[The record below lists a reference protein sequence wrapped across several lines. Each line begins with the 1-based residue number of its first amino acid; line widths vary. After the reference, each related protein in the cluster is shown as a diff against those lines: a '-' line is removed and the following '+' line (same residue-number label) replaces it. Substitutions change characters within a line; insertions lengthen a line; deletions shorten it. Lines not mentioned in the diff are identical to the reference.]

1 MKKLISLLIVLCLI
15 FALAPAAYADM
26 ARLEDLDK
34 DDWKEINETSKY
46 RGNDGIYFFWY
57 GEEGDG
63 IFGADNHLLSCTGDC
78 NCAAILTA
86 AEKEYAAEQ
95 AKQRLRVWIS
105 SDRGDDLVRHD
116 LVVGEITPP
125 YNVDSEDE
133 NQDYLDAKPELS
145 EVLEDFY
152 DDRDLNEELYRA
164 TGFIHTQVKA
174 HLGDIENNR
183 RSGESHVEYRLMN
196 GAWSI
201 EVPGIDFFDS
211 STFSSVTAATSLMPS
226 STCFKI
232 SACSSAVTLEF
243 CAAPAK
249 EVISLITSSNA
260 TAVAAVISLPFSIS
274 ATVFS
279 ISSLVLT
286 AAWALSVASL
296 PIWSATT
303 AKPRPASPALAASME
318 AFNANRLVWS
328 AISSIAVI
336 IFAISSEISLICCI
350 SS

>member
-46 RGNDGIYFFWY
+46 RGHDGIHFFWY

-63 IFGADNHLLSCTGDC
+63 IFGTDNHLLTCTGDC

-95 AKQRLRVWIS
+95 AKQRLRVWVS

-174 HLGDIENNR
+174 HLTDIENKR
-183 RSGESHVEYRLMN
+183 HSGESHVEYRLMN

-201 EVPGIDFFDS
+201 EVPGLDFFDS
-211 STFSSVTAATSLMPS
+211 SKDADGKKYVFTRDAIPGDVPEHDVRVNAGGFVVAIPEDYSDTAFSLALSFNKDGSV
-226 STCFKI
+226 
-232 SACSSAVTLEF
+232 AVLL
-243 CAAPAK
+243 ADDNGKAIPG
-249 EVISLITSSNA
+249 
-260 TAVAAVISLPFSIS
+260 AVIC
-274 ATVFS
+274 
-279 ISSLVLT
+279 
-286 AAWALSVASL
+286 
-296 PIWSATT
+296 TT
-303 AKPRPASPALAASME
+303 RP
-318 AFNANRLVWS
+318 
-328 AISSIAVI
+328 
-336 IFAISSEISLICCI
+336 
-350 SS
+350 

>member
-211 STFSSVTAATSLMPS
+211 SKDADGKKYVFTRDAIPGDVPEHDVRVNAGGFVVGIPEDYSDKAFSLGLSFNKDGSVAVLLADDNGKAIPGAVICTTLPEGADDKTVAATVAGDELSPIDS
-226 STCFKI
+226 KVEGGVIYF
-232 SACSSAVTLEF
+232 SAPTG
-243 CAAPAK
+243 
-249 EVISLITSSNA
+249 ND
-260 TAVAAVISLPFSIS
+260 
-274 ATVFS
+274 VF
-279 ISSLVLT
+279 
-286 AAWALSVASL
+286 AL
-296 PIWSATT
+296 
-303 AKPRPASPALAASME
+303 K
-318 AFNANRLVWS
+318 
-328 AISSIAVI
+328 
-336 IFAISSEISLICCI
+336 
-350 SS
+350 

>member
-26 ARLEDLDK
+26 ISWDEIAEFKLEEYKALDK
-34 DDWKEINETSKY
+34 KLDEAKHITLSKDY
-46 RGNDGIYFFWY
+46 LFWY
-57 GEEGDG
+57 GEEADG
-63 IFGADNHLLSCTGDC
+63 IINGLHLYSCSGGADC
-78 NCAAILTA
+78 NCGAILAA
-86 AEKEYAAEQ
+86 AEEEYAAEQ
-95 AKQRLRVWIS
+95 AKQRLRVWVS

-174 HLGDIENNR
+174 HLGDIEKNR

-201 EVPGIDFFDS
+201 EVPGLDFFDS
-211 STFSSVTAATSLMPS
+211 SKDADGKKYVFTRDAIPGDVPEHDVRVNAGGFVVAIPEDYSDKAFSLALSFNKDGSV
-226 STCFKI
+226 
-232 SACSSAVTLEF
+232 AVLLADDKGE
-243 CAAPAK
+243 AIPG
-249 EVISLITSSNA
+249 
-260 TAVAAVISLPFSIS
+260 AVISAALPEGADDKTVA
-274 ATVFS
+274 ATVADDELSPIDSVVEGGRITF
-279 ISSLVLT
+279 
-286 AAWALSVASL
+286 AAPTGNDVFAL
-296 PIWSATT
+296 
-303 AKPRPASPALAASME
+303 K
-318 AFNANRLVWS
+318 
-328 AISSIAVI
+328 
-336 IFAISSEISLICCI
+336 
-350 SS
+350 